1 MQLAFDDIGLG
12 SLTKTDMCSKLF
24 DQLGVNKRE
33 ASDMVDTFFSIIS
46 DRLATGED
54 VRLADFASF
63 QVKTKSSRPGRNP
76 RTGKAVQIASRKV
89 VTFIPGPKLKN
100 KLNPTVKNA

>member
-1 MQLAFDDIGLG
+1 MQLAFDYIGLG

-46 DRLATGED
+46 DRLATED
-54 VRLADFASF
+54 ETAAR
-63 QVKTKSSRPGRNP
+63 
-76 RTGKAVQIASRKV
+76 
-89 VTFIPGPKLKN
+89 
-100 KLNPTVKNA
+100 